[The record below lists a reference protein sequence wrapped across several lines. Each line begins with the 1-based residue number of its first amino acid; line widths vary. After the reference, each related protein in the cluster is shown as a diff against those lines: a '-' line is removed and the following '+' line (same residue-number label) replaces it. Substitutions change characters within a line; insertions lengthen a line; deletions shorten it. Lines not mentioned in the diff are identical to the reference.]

1 MPRPPFSRQLCI
13 LLTVDRRSPLFAAFL
28 KALEERSE
36 QGDEIY
42 LYCLDDGV
50 REIQALLPRV
60 GPRLRLFGCAYAGLR
75 RSLPRVTEVTYGGL
89 GLLADLILGTSEFMA
104 F

>member
-1 MPRPPFSRQLCI
+1 MF
-13 LLTVDRRSPLFAAFL
+13 TAFL
-28 KALEERSE
+28 KTIEERSE

-50 REIQALLPRV
+50 REIEALLPRV
-60 GPRLRLFGCAYAGLR
+60 SPRLRLFGCAYAGLR
-75 RSLPRVTEVTYGGL
+75 RSLPRVADVTYGGL
-89 GLLADLILGTSEFMA
+89 GLLADLILGTGEFMA